1 VHSAGAGKTST
12 LNMLTGAVLPS
23 SGAAWIGG
31 HDILKEQAAV
41 RRLIGYCPQHDA
53 LLDLLSVRE

>member
-1 VHSAGAGKTST
+1 
-12 LNMLTGAVLPS
+12 MLTGAVLPS